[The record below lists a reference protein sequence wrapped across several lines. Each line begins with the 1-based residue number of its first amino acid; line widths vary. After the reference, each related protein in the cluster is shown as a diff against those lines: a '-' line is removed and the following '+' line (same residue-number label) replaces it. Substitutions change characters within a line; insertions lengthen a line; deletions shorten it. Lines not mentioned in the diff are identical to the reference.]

1 MSIFHKIYAW
11 LEDAAYVWRQEIKQ
25 IVHDEGVLIFCV
37 IVPLVYPLLYSW
49 IYNNE
54 VVREVPVVIV
64 DQSHSQQS
72 RQFIRMVDASP
83 DVRVL
88 CYAADLDDA
97 QSLVSRQVAKGVYLI
112 PADFATNLNRM
123 QQGVISVYCDMSLM
137 LAYKAIYQTSV
148 AVTQAMGAE
157 IQRKVSGNY
166 TAREDLIT
174 TRPLDFEDVPIFNPA
189 GGYGNFII
197 PAVLMLIIQQ
207 TLILGI
213 GLAAGT
219 ARERNRYSDLV
230 PINRC
235 YGGIYRIVTGKAL
248 CYLMVYAIMAAYLTI
263 VVPRIFSFIALI
275 QWQDLLALMLPYLLA
290 CVFFGLTVSCL
301 VHYRENVMLL
311 VVFISVPLL
320 FMTGVSWPQSAI
332 PGFWQG
338 VSWLFPSTFGVRA
351 FVRMNTMGGVLS
363 DVVPEIRYLWIQ
375 AAAYF
380 GTACLVYKKE
390 WEAAGHCSAYTFDSE
405 DVFVCHGYSATR
417 NGAALLIQ
425 RPISWTSD
433 GWPQLKQE

>member
-1 MSIFHKIYAW
+1 MSIFHNIYER

-25 IVHDEGVLIFCV
+25 VFRDEGVLIFCI

-54 VVREVPVVIV
+54 VVHEVPVVII

-72 RQFIRMVDASP
+72 RQFIRMIDASP

-88 CYAADLDDA
+88 SYAEDLDDA

-112 PADFATNLNRM
+112 PADFGARLNKM
-123 QQGVISVYCDMSLM
+123 QQAVVSVYCDMSLM
-137 LAYKAIYQTSV
+137 LTYKAIYQTAV
-148 AVTQAMGAE
+148 AVTQTMGAE
-157 IQRKVSGNY
+157 IQTKLSGNY

-174 TRPLDFEDVPIFNPA
+174 TRPLDFADVPIFNPA

-197 PAVLMLIIQQ
+197 PAVLMLILQQ
-207 TLILGI
+207 TLVLGI

-230 PINRC
+230 PIHKC
-235 YGGIYRIVTGKAL
+235 YDGIYRVVCGKAL
-248 CYLMVYAIMAAYLTI
+248 CYLMVYAVMAAYLTL
-263 VVPRIFSFIALI
+263 VVPRIFSFLTLI
-275 QWQDLLALMLPYLLA
+275 HWQDLLALMIPYLLA
-290 CVFFGLTVSCL
+290 CVFFGMTVSCL
-301 VHYRENVMLL
+301 VRYRENVMLL

-320 FMTGVSWPQSAI
+320 FMTGVSWPQSSI
-332 PGFWQG
+332 PGVWQG

-351 FVRMNTMGGVLS
+351 FVRMNTMGGTLS
-363 DVVPEIRYLWIQ
+363 DVLPEIRYLWIH

-380 GTACLVYKKE
+380 GTACLVYGHQLRVSRRHVQERLDYLRKKRE
-390 WEAAGHCSAYTFDSE
+390 
-405 DVFVCHGYSATR
+405 VR
-417 NGAALLIQ
+417 Q
-425 RPISWTSD
+425 R
-433 GWPQLKQE
+433 LKAVQVRH

>member
-1 MSIFHKIYAW
+1 MSIFHNIYKR
-11 LEDAAYVWRQEIKQ
+11 LEDAAYVWRQEMRQ
-25 IVHDEGVLIFCV
+25 VLLDEGVLIFCI

-64 DQSHSQQS
+64 DQSHSQLS

-88 CYAADLDDA
+88 SYADDLDDA
-97 QSLVSRQVAKGVYLI
+97 QSLVSRQVAKGIYLI
-112 PADFATNLNRM
+112 PSDFALNLNRM
-123 QQGVISVYCDMSLM
+123 EQGTVSVYCDMSLM
-137 LAYKAIYQTSV
+137 LTYKAIYQTAV
-148 AVTQAMGAE
+148 AVTQAMGSE
-157 IQRKVSGNY
+157 IQKKLSGNY

-189 GGYGNFII
+189 GGYGTFII

-219 ARERNRYSDLV
+219 ARERSRYSDLM
-230 PINRC
+230 PIHPC
-235 YGGIYRIVTGKAL
+235 YGGIYRVVWGKAL
-248 CYLMVYAIMAAYLTI
+248 CYLMIYAVMAAYLTL
-263 VVPRIFSFIALI
+263 VVPRIFSFIALVH
-275 QWQDLLALMLPYLLA
+275 WQDLLALMVPYLLA
-290 CVFFGLTVSCL
+290 CVFFGMTVSCL

-320 FMTGVSWPQSAI
+320 FLTGVSWPQSAI

-351 FVRMNTMGGVLS
+351 FVRMNTLGGVLS
-363 DVVPEIRYLWIQ
+363 DVAPEIRYLWIQ
-375 AAAYF
+375 AATYF
-380 GTACLVYKKE
+380 GTACLVYGVELRTSQRHARERLEFLRKKRE
-390 WEAAGHCSAYTFDSE
+390 VRLAMRKHS
-405 DVFVCHGYSATR
+405 
-417 NGAALLIQ
+417 
-425 RPISWTSD
+425 
-433 GWPQLKQE
+433 K

>member
-235 YGGIYRIVTGKAL
+235 YGGIYRIVSGKAL

-263 VVPRIFSFIALI
+263 VVPRLFSFIALI

-290 CVFFGLTVSCL
+290 CVFFGMTVSCL

-380 GTACLVYKKE
+380 GTACLVYGVELRLSRSHAQERLVHLRKKRE
-390 WEAAGHCSAYTFDSE
+390 I
-405 DVFVCHGYSATR
+405 R
-417 NGAALLIQ
+417 L
-425 RPISWTSD
+425 
-433 GWPQLKQE
+433 QLKAKKS

>member
-166 TAREDLIT
+166 TVREDLIT

-197 PAVLMLIIQQ
+197 PAVIMLIIQQ

-290 CVFFGLTVSCL
+290 CVFFGMTVSCL

-380 GTACLVYKKE
+380 GTACLVYGVELRLSRSHARERLAHLRKKRE
-390 WEAAGHCSAYTFDSE
+390 I
-405 DVFVCHGYSATR
+405 R
-417 NGAALLIQ
+417 L
-425 RPISWTSD
+425 
-433 GWPQLKQE
+433 QLKAKKS

>member
-197 PAVLMLIIQQ
+197 PAVIMLIIQQ

-248 CYLMVYAIMAAYLTI
+248 CYLMVYAVMAAYLTI

-380 GTACLVYKKE
+380 GTACLVYGVELRLSRSHAQERLVHLRKKRE
-390 WEAAGHCSAYTFDSE
+390 I
-405 DVFVCHGYSATR
+405 R
-417 NGAALLIQ
+417 L
-425 RPISWTSD
+425 
-433 GWPQLKQE
+433 QLKAKKS

>member
-72 RQFIRMVDASP
+72 HQFIRMVDASP

-123 QQGVISVYCDMSLM
+123 QQGVVSVYCDMSLM

-197 PAVLMLIIQQ
+197 PAVIMLIIQQ

-248 CYLMVYAIMAAYLTI
+248 CYLMVYAIMAAYLTLI
-263 VVPRIFSFIALI
+263 VPRIFSFIALI

-290 CVFFGLTVSCL
+290 CVFFGMTVSCL

-380 GTACLVYKKE
+380 GTACLVYGVELRLSRSHAQERLVHLRKKRE
-390 WEAAGHCSAYTFDSE
+390 I
-405 DVFVCHGYSATR
+405 R
-417 NGAALLIQ
+417 L
-425 RPISWTSD
+425 
-433 GWPQLKQE
+433 QLKAKKS

>member
-197 PAVLMLIIQQ
+197 PAVIMLIIQQ

-235 YGGIYRIVTGKAL
+235 YGGIYRIVSGKAL
-248 CYLMVYAIMAAYLTI
+248 CYLMVYAVMAAYLTLI
-263 VVPRIFSFIALI
+263 VPRIFSFIALI

-290 CVFFGLTVSCL
+290 CVFFGMTVSCL

-380 GTACLVYKKE
+380 GTACLVYGVELRLSRSHAQERLVHLRKKRE
-390 WEAAGHCSAYTFDSE
+390 I
-405 DVFVCHGYSATR
+405 R
-417 NGAALLIQ
+417 L
-425 RPISWTSD
+425 
-433 GWPQLKQE
+433 QLKAKKS